1 MLVKA
6 LLFVKK
12 PSPDVVIVDIDEG
25 SLKDMAKQYSRCP
38 WPNQIFADLLT
49 GLDRQ
54 NPKAVVFDI
63 LFSDRDTLRPES
75 DAAFNAAVA
84 KSSTA
89 FFPMVRLSAEN
100 DAKSRIKTAWL
111 PGARR
116 LDDPPTADSGISLIL
131 PQVPAALE
139 SGRMGF
145 LNVYQDKDGILR
157 RYPLRLDNDG
167 LRFDSYALKV
177 ACTAGAKPRED
188 AADFLIKWR
197 GCPFTYRFLSF
208 KDLYH
213 GLRGDP
219 GAKPPLELKD
229 KIVIVGSTAPAL
241 FDIKA
246 TPVARLHPG
255 VEILATA
262 IDNLSAGDAIHTL
275 PNIVPPLLGILF
287 MWVVGYG
294 FFRNVPDS
302 KINLLFTASQGGF
315 IATSFICL
323 SFFDLY
329 VDLSA
334 AITYGLIYFSAA
346 RLYAKWRRDH
356 LASLSLLQEKKG
368 EAFSGEIL
376 SIMHSPGD
384 KKAADMTEFIF
395 LRWLEISP
403 PNSRVYLPWGLE
415 KNSIDDLVCGNFI
428 VNIFGAKTGDS
439 HFPEIAALQNKIANK
454 FADAGLSPPRCAF
467 RSISLEAGANIDPL
481 DYVRAQIFIN
491 QTQTE
496 SSS

>member
-1 MLVKA
+1 MIHRVLEWINARLEGKLARRGIYVYVVLAILCSAFALVDLKYTGIISLTETKIFDLLVKA
-6 LLFVKK
+6 RLFVKK

-25 SLKDMAKQYSRCP
+25 SLQDMAKQYGRWP

-116 LDDPPTADSGISLIL
+116 LEDQPTADSGIALIL

-145 LNVYQDKDGILR
+145 LNVYPDKDGILR

-167 LRFDSYALKV
+167 WRFDSYALKV
-177 ACTAGAKPRED
+177 ARTAGAKPRED
-188 AADFLIKWR
+188 AADFLINWR
-197 GCPFTYRFLSF
+197 GGPFTYRFLSF

-219 GAKPPLELKD
+219 GAKPPPELKD

-262 IDNLSAGDAIHTL
+262 IDNLAAGDAIRTL
-275 PNIVPPLLGILF
+275 PNIVPPLLGSAAAA
-287 MWVVGYG
+287 GH
-294 FFRNVPDS
+294 S
-302 KINLLFTASQGGF
+302 
-315 IATSFICL
+315 
-323 SFFDLY
+323 LY
-329 VDLSA
+329 VGGGLRLLPQRARQQDQSAVHRQPGRLHRHVLYLPEFLRSVRRSVGGDHLRPDLFLRRQA
-334 AITYGLIYFSAA
+334 VCQMAA
-346 RLYAKWRRDH
+346 RSPRFVIFVTREERR
-356 LASLSLLQEKKG
+356 G
-368 EAFSGEIL
+368 
-376 SIMHSPGD
+376 
-384 KKAADMTEFIF
+384 IF
-395 LRWLEISP
+395 R
-403 PNSRVYLPWGLE
+403 
-415 KNSIDDLVCGNFI
+415 
-428 VNIFGAKTGDS
+428 GDS
-439 HFPEIAALQNKIANK
+439 
-454 FADAGLSPPRCAF
+454 
-467 RSISLEAGANIDPL
+467 
-481 DYVRAQIFIN
+481 
-491 QTQTE
+491 
-496 SSS
+496 